1 MKKFIIS
8 CDFYNNTFKYFKS
21 IKKLYFFSCKRH
33 DCLQKNM
40 KMRRFSLC

>member
-21 IKKLYFFSCKRH
+21 IKKLYFFHVR
-33 DCLQKNM
+33 DM
-40 KMRRFSLC
+40 IVYRRT